1 MKDIGK
7 ILLDVDSR
15 KKLIH
20 TIIKRVNKLETTSK
34 EIFHYY
40 NKNEMYP
47 HAFRTMNET
56 ISTYEK
62 TKSLFPNN
70 ISTFLGINLF
80 NNNPYLMDPDYGITV
95 FYYQRVKIDANQCFF
110 GESPLEIPEIL
121 TKNTM
126 NFQIIGFKIIKENNT
141 GFKRIKDNNSFIV
154 FCFDNNPDLSFIV
167 RWETSLFSNY
177 ENDKHVN
184 GLNLINLNQ
193 KILLGYYKLIEK
205 MTKDDTSSWF
215 DDLES
220 KKVRSIA
227 CLELIN
233 NRKLKKSNNGTF
245 TSKFFNCNMKKII
258 NNPEKFKA
266 IDNFIM
272 PEDSKGFKN
281 EYLNRLVLTLYVVP
295 FGNHV
300 KLYNYHYHI
309 PLMSFLEVRDS

>member
-15 KKLIH
+15 KSLIR
-20 TIIKRVNKLETTSK
+20 TIIDYVNKLETTNK
-34 EIFHYY
+34 EVFHYY
-40 NKNEMYP
+40 CNNEMYP
-47 HAFRTMNET
+47 HAFCTMDET
-56 ISTYEK
+56 ISTHGK

-70 ISTFLGINLF
+70 ISTFLGINLL
-80 NNNPYLMDPDYGITV
+80 NNKMDPKGFDYGITV
-95 FYYQRVKIDANQCFF
+95 SYYQRVKIDANQCFF
-110 GESPLEIPEIL
+110 GESSLKIPEIL

-126 NFQIIGFKIIKENNT
+126 SFQIIGFKIIKENNT

-205 MTKDDTSSWF
+205 MTKDDVSSWF

-227 CLELIN
+227 CLNLIN
-233 NRKLKKSNNGTF
+233 NRKLKKSDNGTF
-245 TSKFFNCNMKKII
+245 TMKFFNCNIKHII
-258 NNPEKFKA
+258 NNSEKFKA

-272 PEDSKGFKN
+272 PEDPKGFKN

-295 FGNHV
+295 FDRHV
-300 KLYNYHYHI
+300 ELYNYHYHI
-309 PLMSFLEVRDS
+309 PLMSFLEVRHS